1 MRSHADIAA
10 PEKETERALCSA
22 SGDAVVASPEL
33 ARRAC
38 PICGTPLTGR
48 QRSACSPR
56 HRAALSGRQRVPL
69 PAAGSQLSLDARFS
83 SYSTLIYFDPGTYVV
98 RFVTPGT
105 TTVVAETEAFPVAAG
120 QVRAITLQRQPGG
133 VWRTSIVAEE

>member
-22 SGDAVVASPEL
+22 SGDAVVASPEP
-33 ARRAC
+33 ARRAR

-69 PAAGSQLSLDARFS
+69 PAAERGR
-83 SYSTLIYFDPGTYVV
+83 ST
-98 RFVTPGT
+98 
-105 TTVVAETEAFPVAAG
+105 
-120 QVRAITLQRQPGG
+120 QVPHRH
-133 VWRTSIVAEE
+133 WRPFGRRKRP